1 MEKKKNFIINVI
13 FYAMIGTA
21 AFGVCKFVLP
31 ALVPFLIAFLLCLL
45 CRVVFHRYHSWY
57 ESGERDS
64 K

>member
-31 ALVPFLIAFLLCLL
+31 ALVPFLIAFLLAALALL
-45 CRVVFHRYHSWY
+45 MLHQSLYGKGKRA
-57 ESGERDS
+57 
-64 K
+64 